1 MPVTAQRSNQNGF
14 SLVEIMIALVIGLV
28 LTAGVIQVF
37 QGSKMSYVTNEGLA
51 RLQESGR
58 FAVDLLAREIRM
70 AGYQG
75 CRNRDQIEPR
85 VIAQNPPAELDFA
98 NDKVLR
104 GANNVGGGT
113 TINGRAVAAGTD
125 TLVVKKASTRA
136 AQMDGNLDSV
146 NANIQIHGNE
156 PGFEQNDLIFIT
168 DCSDADVFRVTNTP
182 GDSGTVTLAHGN
194 GSNTD
199 NRLSKPYKEDALV
212 MAFESNTYFVSDS
225 GNDNERGQDILSLYV
240 DRVGAANPVELIRG
254 VEDMQVLY
262 GEDTDGDGS
271 VDAYVTAD
279 AVSDFADVIATRI
292 GLLINSV
299 EAAMSQ
305 DDTATYDILDE
316 TIDPSDDRL
325 MRKVFTITA
334 AVRNRE
340 LRSDA
345 FN

>member
-1 MPVTAQRSNQNGF
+1 MQVTAQRSNQSGF
-14 SLVEIMIALVIGLV
+14 SLIEIMIALVIGLV
-28 LTAGVIQVF
+28 LTAGIIQVF
-37 QGSKMSYVTNEGLA
+37 LGSKMSYVTNEGLA
-51 RLQESGR
+51 RVQESGR
-58 FAVDLLAREIRM
+58 FAVDLLSREIRM

-85 VIAQNPPAELDFA
+85 IIAQNPPAELNFA
-98 NDKVLR
+98 NDQVLR
-104 GANNVGGGT
+104 GANNVASGT
-113 TINGRAVAAGTD
+113 TINGRAVTSGSD
-125 TLVVKKASTRA
+125 TLVVRKASTRA
-136 AQMDGNLDSV
+136 AQMTGNLNSDD
-146 NANIQIHGNE
+146 ANIQIHGNE
-156 PGFEQNDLIFIT
+156 PGFEQNDLVFIT
-168 DCSDADVFRVTNTP
+168 DCSDADIFRVTSTP
-182 GDSGTVTLAHGN
+182 GNSGTVTLAHGN

-254 VEDMQVLY
+254 VENLQVLY
-262 GEDTDGDGS
+262 GEDSDGDGS
-271 VDAYVTAD
+271 VDTYVTAD
-279 AVSDFADVIATRI
+279 AVTNFANVIATRV

-305 DDTATYDILDE
+305 DDTATYDVLDE

-325 MRKVFTITA
+325 MRKVFAITA
-334 AVRNRE
+334 TVRNRE